1 MKRNSADTW
10 FSRYI
15 RLRTANEDGNVSC
28 VTCGAISHAKNMDC
42 GHYVKRQHQST
53 RYSEENCHVQCR
65 NCNWLQQGND
75 VKFRKYLV
83 ETYGEQR
90 ILLLEAS
97 KRVSVKRSKRELSMI
112 ADYYKEKTNEVLT
125 QKGIEKWW

>member
-15 RLRTANEDGNVSC
+15 RLRHVNEDGNVSC
-28 VTCGAISHAKNMDC
+28 VTCGNISQPKNMDC
-42 GHYVKRQHQST
+42 GHYVKRHHQST
-53 RYSEENCHVQCR
+53 RYNEENCHVQCR
-65 NCNWLQQGND
+65 KCNWLQQGND
-75 VKFRKYLV
+75 VKFREYLV
-83 ETYGEQR
+83 ERYGEDR
-90 ILLLEAS
+90 VLLLEAS

-112 ADYYKEKTNEVLT
+112 AIYYKAKTNELLT